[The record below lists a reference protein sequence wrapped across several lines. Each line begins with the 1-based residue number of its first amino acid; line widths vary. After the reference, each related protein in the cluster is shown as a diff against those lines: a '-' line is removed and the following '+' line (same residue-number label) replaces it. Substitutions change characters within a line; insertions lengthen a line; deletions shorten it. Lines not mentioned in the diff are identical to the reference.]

1 MRTDNCSTRQ
11 WVAAETD
18 DSAAIVALGACARR
32 CCSSRQGGHSRLG
45 NAETRGVISMEGKL
59 KEKRRSRP
67 SKRYGQIQADI
78 ELLHANVS
86 RQNDVHRSAQ
96 RGARSAGE

>member
-1 MRTDNCSTRQ
+1 
-11 WVAAETD
+11 
-18 DSAAIVALGACARR
+18 
-32 CCSSRQGGHSRLG
+32 
-45 NAETRGVISMEGKL
+45 MEGKL